1 MIKPITPE
9 ENYARTVRLQK
20 LYILD
25 GRDDP
30 NHPHRGCF
38 TGLHQKYVTH
48 VGTDVE
54 GTDEA

>member
-30 NHPHRGCF
+30 SHPHHGLF
-38 TGLHQKYVTH
+38 TGLHQKYNLH
-48 VGTDVE
+48 IGTDVE
-54 GTDEA
+54 HNDEA